1 MSKRKEKE
9 PEATAIV
16 SSSQLS
22 KDNNNPQLN
31 STPKA
36 DTCQE
41 DAAKKLQKEFKAA
54 EKSLDRYGKVIGKPV
69 LDALCNFCNQNNEFS
84 QAVVQNQKTIGDCIK
99 EVSKGIGSAISD
111 LDVYKRAVA
120 FYFKGATVHMVLTV
134 DLGDEGFSNTPKEE
148 PPITV
153 STNKNKVEL
162 SLDSLIDF

>member
-1 MSKRKEKE
+1 MKKDKEKE

-16 SSSQLS
+16 SSSELS
-22 KDNNNPQLN
+22 SDNNNLQFN
-31 STPKA
+31 STPNA

-41 DAAKKLQKEFKAA
+41 AATQKLHKEYKEC
-54 EKSLDRYGKVIGKPV
+54 EKNLDRYGKVIGMPV
-69 LDALCNFCNQNNEFS
+69 LDALCNFCKQNNEFS

-111 LDVYKRAVA
+111 LEVYKRAVA

-134 DLGDEGFSNTPKEE
+134 DLGDEGYSNNPADDK

-153 STNKNKVEL
+153 TTNKVEL